1 MVSGR
6 GWGGKRKTMTRMG
19 WGRLGVEEVMKN
31 RLGDELKLE

>member
-1 MVSGR
+1 
-6 GWGGKRKTMTRMG
+6 MTRMG